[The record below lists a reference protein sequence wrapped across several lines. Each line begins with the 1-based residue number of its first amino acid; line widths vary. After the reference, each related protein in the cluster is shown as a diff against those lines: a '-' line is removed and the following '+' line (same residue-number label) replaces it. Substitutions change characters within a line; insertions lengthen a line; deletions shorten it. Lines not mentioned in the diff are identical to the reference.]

1 MTLLVT
7 GCASAPSQE
16 MSDARQALQA
26 AVAVGAEALVTPDV
40 ERARNFLSSAESA
53 LALKQYDRARNGAVA
68 AKRAALWARRVAVEI
83 RDAQAELRRATAAGV
98 FVPEAGDAL
107 QQAKAAAQA
116 GRATQALEHASR
128 ASALAKSAQVKI
140 GG

>member
-1 MTLLVT
+1 
-7 GCASAPSQE
+7 

-40 ERARNFLSSAESA
+40 ERARGFLSSAERA
-53 LALKQYDRARNGAVA
+53 LVFKQYDRARNGAVA
-68 AKRAALWARRVAVEI
+68 AKRAALWARRVAVGI

-107 QQAKAAAQA
+107 NQAKAEAQA
-116 GRATQALEHASR
+116 GRAMQALEHASR
-128 ASALAKSAQVKI
+128 ARALAKSAQVKI